1 VNPVNAPTIAENRGV
16 EVTESKTRQSE
27 DFQSLVTVRVTDGE
41 EAIAVSGTEFAG
53 GEARIV
59 RIDGYRVDAV
69 PSGHM
74 LVARNEDVPGVIGFI
89 GSVLGEADVNIA
101 GMFNGRETIGGEAL
115 TVYNLDDPVP
125 DSVLDELHADERIIR
140 TKYISLNG
148 TA

>member
-1 VNPVNAPTIAENRGV
+1 
-16 EVTESKTRQSE
+16 
-27 DFQSLVTVRVTDGE
+27 VTVRVRGADGE
-41 EAIAVSGTEFAG
+41 GVEVSGTQFAD

-69 PSGHM
+69 PHGHM

-89 GSVLGEADVNIA
+89 GTVLGEADVNIA

-125 DSVLDELHADERIIR
+125 DEAIERLLDDERVIDV
-140 TKYISLNG
+140 TQISLNG
-148 TA
+148 S